1 MRLLH
6 VIYLTLLFGV
16 SACTVGGDKQS
27 AETNP
32 ADIYLQLGVR
42 YLNLNKLEI
51 ARENLQRAIDLD
63 PQNAQSHNAIAFLH
77 EKLNKMAEARFH
89 YQKALALMPDDLST
103 KNNYGRFL
111 CEQGDI
117 DDGML
122 LLSTITHDVLNER
135 PWLALTNLGR
145 CYMQRANYHDA
156 QAHFTQALHINE
168 TYAPA
173 LLEMQKVN
181 YLQGHIAEARAFL
194 QRYAQTSEQTAESL
208 LMAVQIEKAAGNT
221 AIALHYQ
228 HLLLT
233 KFPLSPEAKKIALP

>member
-1 MRLLH
+1 
-6 VIYLTLLFGV
+6 
-16 SACTVGGDKQS
+16 
-27 AETNP
+27 
-32 ADIYLQLGVR
+32 
-42 YLNLNKLEI
+42 
-51 ARENLQRAIDLD
+51 
-63 PQNAQSHNAIAFLH
+63 
-77 EKLNKMAEARFH
+77 
-89 YQKALALMPDDLST
+89 
-103 KNNYGRFL
+103 
-111 CEQGDI
+111 
-117 DDGML
+117 ML